1 MQFKKN
7 KSKIFK
13 ILTIVFL
20 FIASIVAMVFGSV
33 NIGNNNSQKGL
44 FGNSY
49 FISFEVDLNNNK
61 TRATN
66 EESLQSDATAFSEWL
81 ISQNINNTNV
91 EYELNTSNKGFIYT
105 NILNV
110 PLISYRDEEVEQNP
124 EWVSLDT
131 IKTSRIDI
139 YQINGTKESNG
150 NTNDYNNGGNPSF
163 ASGTRYSKILGQ
175 ENLNIDSAR
184 LDTREENNNFG
195 IQVNLDTQIDIDGF
209 NEQKLST
216 PESGKEL
223 KWIVI
228 QDKEILIQ
236 KLNYAKFL
244 YLKKSQPNADEKV
257 IFDWDT
263 LPEEYKTWAEAA
275 GTLAT
280 DPIRENNLLYYYDL
294 SSNNTGTNVPNANS
308 NLKAIVDKFI
318 LGTITYSNY
327 NNWFPDSKVINE
339 SGNSSGGDTNT
350 KTGAV
355 TRASSDG
362 TPAVARL
369 SFQLENANEQ
379 NQKFFLNRLT
389 KMTFVNPIVSL
400 NTSWTADQTNLND
413 FKTLGK
419 SWINQPYLSNNL
431 SGMKAY
437 EASLLAIGI
446 VLLIIAIVVSV
457 LYRVPGIF
465 GAMSVVSAAV
475 LSASLFVVLNI
486 NFSIPAILG
495 ILISILASLFSV
507 FVIMERMRKNAKEK
521 VSVFDSIGQVIKRS
535 LFTVLDVNMVV
546 LVFGLC
552 LVFFGQS
559 ELIDFGLSLIVV
571 ALVTLVCS
579 YLLFIFPLYI
589 IHGFNNLWNFK
600 YFLILTRK
608 RYDHST
614 DVYNDSK
621 YTKFLEKNKRRI
633 GIPLLVVACV
643 IIIIGFV
650 LAFTIG
656 VQNSAAYNNGTV
668 IYVTV
673 AQDKIKPILDAL
685 GKNWK
690 FEWYNNGVL
699 SASAI
704 GNYSYDSINSIIS
717 QVVNGMNGST
727 DLSVTTTTPTL
738 NISIAK
744 SAMDSALIAMALLSI
759 YYLFRLSVFTIIPL
773 FIANVLGLLLP
784 LTLVYI
790 LWIPIDS
797 FYVYSMLFVSIF
809 STITNT
815 VFISVT
821 KTRFNKKTIFGHDE
835 IMKFII
841 GNMNNLKNLYLLQS
855 LSVVLICA
863 FMAALGSTSTQLMFA
878 YIVIGSLIS
887 LWFGHYLVGSI
898 YFVVIMIRQ
907 KYVRNFAQSIDK
919 KINQVGYD
927 KVDEQLI
934 ENINKF
940 N

>member
-49 FISFEVDLNNNK
+49 FISFEVDLNNNN

-139 YQINGTKESNG
+139 YQINGTKESNS

-163 ASGTRYSKILGQ
+163 VSGTRYSKILGQ

-195 IQVNLDTQIDIDGF
+195 IQVNLDKQIDIDGF

-216 PESGKEL
+216 PESGK
-223 KWIVI
+223 
-228 QDKEILIQ
+228 
-236 KLNYAKFL
+236 
-244 YLKKSQPNADEKV
+244 
-257 IFDWDT
+257 
-263 LPEEYKTWAEAA
+263 PEEYRTWAEAA
-275 GTLAT
+275 GTSAT

-389 KMTFVNPIVSL
+389 KMTFVNPILSL

-446 VLLIIAIVVSV
+446 VILIIAIVVSV

-633 GIPLLVVACV
+633 GIPLLVVACL

-673 AQDKIKPILDAL
+673 AQEKIKPILDAL

>member
-33 NIGNNNSQKGL
+33 NIANNNSQKGL

-49 FISFEVDLNNNK
+49 FMSFEVDLNKKTKAEKENN
-61 TRATN
+61 
-66 EESLQSDATAFSEWL
+66 LQNDAKAFSEWL

-91 EYELNTSNKGFIYT
+91 EYELTSDNKGFIYT

-131 IKTSRIDI
+131 IKTSRIDV
-139 YQINGTKESNG
+139 YQINGTNETTSNDYKNG
-150 NTNDYNNGGNPSF
+150 NSSFNGGS
-163 ASGTRYSKILGQ
+163 RYSKILGQ
-175 ENLNIDSAR
+175 ENLTTSSAR
-184 LDTREENNNFG
+184 LDTRKENNSFG
-195 IQVNLDTQIDIDGF
+195 VQVNLNTQVNIEGF
-209 NEQKLST
+209 NTQKLT
-216 PESGKEL
+216 APEAGKEL
-223 KWIVI
+223 KWIVF
-228 QDKEILIQ
+228 QDKDILIQ
-236 KLNYAKFL
+236 KLNYAKYL
-244 YLKKSQPNADEKV
+244 YLKKTQPNPDEKA
-257 IFDWDT
+257 IFDWET
-263 LPEEYKTWAEAA
+263 LPEEYRTWAEAA
-275 GTLAT
+275 SSAT
-280 DPIRENNLLYYYDL
+280 DPIREDNLLYYYDL
-294 SSNNTGTNVPNANS
+294 SSNNTSTNDNNANS

-318 LGTITYSNY
+318 IGTITYSNY
-327 NNWFPDSKVINE
+327 NNWFPEAKVINE
-339 SGNSSGGDTNT
+339 SGNSSGGDSSSDT
-350 KTGAV
+350 

-362 TPAVARL
+362 TPQVARI

-379 NQKFFLNRLT
+379 SQEFFLKRIT
-389 KMTFVNPIVSL
+389 KMTFSNPLVPL
-400 NTSWTADQTNLND
+400 NTSWTASSSTLGD
-413 FKTLGK
+413 FKNLGK
-419 SWINQPYLSNNL
+419 SWINQPYSSNNL
-431 SGMKAY
+431 TGMKAY

-521 VSVFDSIGQVIKRS
+521 VSVFDSVGQVIKRS

-571 ALVTLVCS
+571 ALVTLVSS
-579 YLLFIFPLYI
+579 YLLFIFPLYV

-600 YFLILTRK
+600 YYLILGKK
-608 RYDHST
+608 RYDNSI

-621 YTKFLEKNKRRI
+621 YTKFLEKNKRII
-633 GIPLLVVACV
+633 GIPLLVIGCL
-643 IIIIGFV
+643 IIIVGFV

-656 VQNSAAYNNGTV
+656 VQNSAAYNNGTI

-673 AQDKIKPILDAL
+673 TEDKVNSILNAL
-685 GKNWK
+685 GNNWK

-704 GNYSYDSINSIIS
+704 GNYSYESIKTIIS
-717 QVVNGMNGST
+717 GIVNGTNGT
-727 DLSVTTTTPTL
+727 NLDLSVTTTTPTL
-738 NISIAK
+738 NFAIAK
-744 SAMDSALIAMALLSI
+744 SAMDSALIAMALLSV

-773 FIANVLGLLLP
+773 FITNVLGLLLP

-821 KTRFNKKTIFGHDE
+821 KTRFNKKVIFGHDE

-841 GNMNNLKNLYLLQS
+841 GNMNNLKNIYLLQS

-863 FMAALGSTSTQLMFA
+863 FMAALGSASTQLMFA
-878 YIVIGSLIS
+878 YIVIGSIIS

-907 KYVRNFAQSIDK
+907 KYVRNFAQNIDR
-919 KINQVGYD
+919 KINQEGYD